1 MYEPKFTYT
10 DKLVSQL
17 IKLENGKTVLQNLD
31 LSYNVRHKLTMIAKS
46 YDMLHLAH
54 MLGMDITLKDA
65 EKLASG
71 VKLDNFA
78 ANDPKIALISN
89 FRNTLEFNRSNIA
102 DTYAEVDF
110 TILLHL
116 NKLILT
122 SWRESWDAR
131 LRNVND
137 QINENDDNWI
147 TLRDKSVDANDIQ
160 NQMIYLVEWYKNA
173 SPVITPI
180 VRIGVVL
187 YRLFELAPFVSGNKF
202 TILALA
208 DYLLLKN
215 SLSSKVYSS
224 FIRDFDANETKYLES
239 FEMSRKNFDISIWLE
254 NFATNIAKDLS
265 EVRENISEYIAEE
278 EKSKNQ
284 PFLDLNKRQLKVLRY
299 LQTVPMIKREDYCH
313 MMEVSTMTAFRDLN
327 DLVRKKLI
335 KVDGQGRGTKYRL
348 ASM

>member
-1 MYEPKFTYT
+1 MYEPKFNYT

-17 IKLENGKTVLQNLD
+17 IKLENLKTNIINQD
-31 LSYNVRHKLTMIAKS
+31 LSYNVKHKLALNSKAL
-46 YDMLHLAH
+46 DMFHLSH
-54 MLGMDITLKDA
+54 IIDLEVSLKEA

-71 VKLDNFA
+71 IKLDSI
-78 ANDPKIALISN
+78 DQKKSYILSN

-102 DTYAEVDF
+102 DTYSEVDF

-131 LRNVND
+131 FRSLSDELND
-137 QINENDDNWI
+137 QEDDWLS
-147 TLRDKSVDANDIQ
+147 LRDHDINSNKVQ
-160 NQMIYLVEWYKNA
+160 NEMISLVEWYKGA
-173 SPVITPI
+173 SSKMSSI
-180 VRIGVVL
+180 VRIGIL
-187 YRLFELAPFVSGNKF
+187 IYRLFEIAPYVSGNKI

-215 SLSSKVYSS
+215 GLSSKIYSS
-224 FIRDFDANETKYLES
+224 FIRDFDTNEVKYIDAFQLSKKNYDITYWLETLVNCLIKEANEV
-239 FEMSRKNFDISIWLE
+239 
-254 NFATNIAKDLS
+254 KD
-265 EVRENISEYIAEE
+265 NISLYIVDE
-278 EKSKNQ
+278 EKSKQQ
-284 PFLDLNKRQLKVLRY
+284 PFLDLNKRQLKILRY

-335 KVDGQGRGTKYRL
+335 KVEGQGRGTKYRL
-348 ASM
+348 ISM

>member
-1 MYEPKFTYT
+1 MYEPKFSYT

-17 IKLENGKTVLQNLD
+17 IKLEGIKTSLQDLD
-31 LSYNVRHKLTMIAKS
+31 LSYTVRHKLTMKAKS
-46 YDMLHLAH
+46 FDMFHLAH
-54 MLGMDITLKDA
+54 MIGLDITLKDA

-71 VKLDNFA
+71 VRLDNFT
-78 ANDPKIALISN
+78 ANDPKVALIAN

-131 LRNVND
+131 LRNVSD
-137 QINENDDNWI
+137 QLSESEDNWI
-147 TLRDKSVDANDIQ
+147 ALRDKEVNPSEIQ
-160 NQMIYLVEWYKNA
+160 NIMILLVEWYKNA
-173 SPVITPI
+173 SPVITPV
-180 VRIGVVL
+180 VRIGIIL
-187 YRLFELAPFVSGNKF
+187 YRLFELAPFVSGNKY
-202 TILALA
+202 TILALT

-215 SLSSKVYSS
+215 NLSSKVYAS
-224 FIRDFDANETKYLES
+224 FIRDFDMNEQKYLEAFDLS
-239 FEMSRKNFDISIWLE
+239 KKNFDLSYWLE
-254 NFATNIAKDLS
+254 NFTSNLTKDVS
-265 EVRENISEYIAEE
+265 EVRESITEHISEE
-278 EKSKNQ
+278 EKAKKQ

-299 LQTVPMIKREDYCH
+299 LQTVPIIKREDYCH